1 MAAASPSANPRKT
14 LAEILNVEPELLR
27 EKFHLEPLHS
37 YDPQKKDNLAFLSPI
52 VCLEDLELREGGWKD
67 RGAKEVLGLLAKDI
81 LKSKDYSLFQVPEI
95 TLFQMG
101 YGKTSENKK
110 TNMAINEFEAKAW
123 MNVFDLAA
131 RKANLSSNADV
142 DDMQEEFLFPSP
154 EDTHA
159 LEGLEEV
166 DDSEDVIYPADSGLK
181 IVVKPSYLLFFSIL
195 MIFYKKKL
203 EVTASRKINIGG
215 NKISDFLLFW
225 ILPYLLNYTELQISK
240 VNEHHRAESKRRNGA
255 PDFSVPSVAMSAKD
269 IIRNAFRS
277 CNVPG
282 KLQEKVLAR
291 LKKYY
296 GTDQLE
302 HKYNLPA
309 VETSGKLFPFIK
321 EPVILVPR
329 RYQVNDMPVE
339 IEDIGRRWKDIGNI
353 TLLDE
358 FINKF
363 IDNREIQEDILL
375 DAFRELKQKER
386 CSLNYGILLPDEET
400 FTTLMEMADENPDIF
415 RNMKCTVIDKQGRNL
430 ATPRIGLV
438 RNGGTYLSVCFSYFE
453 GKLWAKILTLFDKEV
468 ENPVPDQKFKNS
480 KSLSVN
486 VFQKQYSKVPVKLHF
501 CEKWESLKSAY
512 LLKRRTLH
520 QEPCSWLYN
529 HFLFIEIDIFYLSNI
544 LQGNPFLIH
553 MVFVQTYNV
562 NNEW

>member
-1 MAAASPSANPRKT
+1 MAVASNAANPRKT

-27 EKFHLEPLHS
+27 EKFHLEPFHS
-37 YDPQKKDNLAFLSPI
+37 YDPHQRDNLAFLSPI

-95 TLFQMG
+95 TFFQMG

-123 MNVFDLAA
+123 MDVFDLAA
-131 RKANLSSNADV
+131 RKAHLSSNPCV
-142 DDMQEEFLFPSP
+142 DDKNGTSVIQEETPMEEEFSFPAP

-159 LEGLEEV
+159 HQRPEED
-166 DDSEDVIYPADSGLK
+166 DDSEDVIYPGDSGLK

-203 EVTASRKINIGG
+203 EVTASRKVNIGG

-225 ILPYLLNYTELQISK
+225 LLPYLLNYTELQNTK
-240 VNEHHRAESKRRNGA
+240 VNKHHCRESKRRKGA

-269 IIRNAFRS
+269 IIKDAFRS
-277 CNVPG
+277 CKVPG
-282 KLQEKVLAR
+282 KLQEKLFTR

-296 GTDQLE
+296 GTDKLE

-309 VETSGKLFPFIK
+309 VETRGKLFPFNK
-321 EPVILVPR
+321 EPVILVPL
-329 RYQVNDMPVE
+329 RYQVKDMPVE
-339 IEDIGRRWKDIGNI
+339 IEDIGRRWREIGHI

-375 DAFRELKQKER
+375 DSFRELELKER
-386 CSLNYGILLPDEET
+386 CSVNYGILLPDEKT
-400 FTTLMEMADENPDIF
+400 FTALMEMVEENPDIF
-415 RNMKCTVIDKQGRNL
+415 RNLKCTVIDKQGRNL
-430 ATPRIGLV
+430 NTPRIGFV
-438 RNGGTYLSVCFSYFE
+438 KNGGTYLSVCFSYFE
-453 GKLWAKILTLFDKEV
+453 GTLLTKILALFDKEGSH
-468 ENPVPDQKFKNS
+468 K
-480 KSLSVN
+480 
-486 VFQKQYSKVPVKLHF
+486 
-501 CEKWESLKSAY
+501 
-512 LLKRRTLH
+512 
-520 QEPCSWLYN
+520 
-529 HFLFIEIDIFYLSNI
+529 
-544 LQGNPFLIH
+544 
-553 MVFVQTYNV
+553 
-562 NNEW
+562 